1 MRPTDLVLLLAAAAR
16 AGDVEQRVG
25 TIVASLTRQEKLELM
40 NGVGWAQWDIRDGYY
55 VGNLLGA
62 PAKGLPAFKM
72 HDAGQGFR
80 THDPRVVGTVTSW
93 PCALALASTFDR
105 KQVGA
110 FANAAAAEFKTKGAN
125 IVLGPGLNVHRVARG
140 GRNAEY
146 LSGEDPVLGAQLASS
161 YVAAFHSN
169 GIMTV
174 AKHYGFNQQ
183 ETRRNTYDA
192 LVDAEAKELY
202 YKPYKGA
209 IDAGCLALMCA
220 YNKLNGHHAC
230 ASDELLGSD
239 LREKMAFRGF
249 VVSDWAAAHQ
259 YHAGL
264 DVAMPG
270 SGVDDSGDPRGW
282 YSAESLGNLDEAA
295 LDAHVSRI
303 VRAAA
308 AVPGFLDDKGCAPG
322 SCQEELYETN
332 ATSSEHKMIAR
343 DLAADSV
350 VMLKNEGVLP
360 LKTGSKIAVVGG
372 ACDAYHDAET
382 LMKRWDLG
390 DYYVVGGS
398 GRVVA
403 PRIPSVL
410 DALRAEGADVVGVAG
425 DDIDAALSAAAGA
438 DVIVACGG
446 AATTEAADRA
456 TLRLDNHDFLTALVA
471 GVEGTP
477 VVLVALAPG
486 AVVLPQADAA
496 AAALVCFLCG
506 EATGLAIADV
516 LLGRKEPGGRLPVT
530 IPRSEAATVQPCEDD
545 ACPYTEGVRGGY
557 RGIDRADVHFPFGH
571 GLGYASFELEVLEVT
586 AGDVTAV
593 LRHVS
598 GPGGSAVVQVYGSEP
613 SRLLAFE
620 KRFLD
625 EGDED
630 VVSLRFHGAAAEVAV
645 GFSSFETTTY
655 AVQGGAGDGFRR
667 DANWWILVIGP
678 PVLVFSVIG
687 YLLFRDRK
695 RRRAEEQTRSSE
707 RRRSLELTATF
718 RPGDSAADGAF
729 FSVPLDEEKPQFV

>member
-1 MRPTDLVLLLAAAAR
+1 MRPTDLLLLLEAVAR
-16 AGDVEQRVG
+16 AGDVEQRVA

-40 NGVGWAQWDIRDGYY
+40 NGIGWDQWDIRDGYY
-55 VGNLLGA
+55 VGNLVGA
-62 PAKGLPAFKM
+62 PAKGLPPLKM

-105 KQVGA
+105 SSVTA

-125 IVLGPGLNVHRVARG
+125 VVLGPGLNIHRVARG

-161 YVAAFHSN
+161 YVAAFHAS

-192 LVDAEAKELY
+192 LVDGEAKALY
-202 YKPYKGA
+202 YIPYKGA
-209 IDAGCLALMCA
+209 IEAGCMSIMCA
-220 YNKLNGHHAC
+220 YNKVNGHHAC

-239 LREKMAFRGF
+239 LRDGMAFQGF

-282 YSAESLGNLDEAA
+282 YSADRLASLDEAS
-295 LDAHVSRI
+295 LDAHITRI
-303 VRAAA
+303 VRAA
-308 AVPGFLDDKGCAPG
+308 VTVLDDESGCVPG
-322 SCQEELYETN
+322 SCQEELYATN

-360 LKTGSKIAVVGG
+360 LKTGTKVAVVGG
-372 ACDAYHDAET
+372 ACAAVHDAET

-403 PRIPSVL
+403 ARITSVL
-410 DALRAEGADVVGVAG
+410 DALRADGADIVGVSG
-425 DDIDAALSAAAGA
+425 DSLDAALSAAAGA

-446 AATTEAADRA
+446 AATTEAADRDS
-456 TLRLDNHDFLTALVA
+456 LRLDNHDFLSALVDA
-471 GVEGTP
+471 VETP
-477 VVLVALAPG
+477 VVIVALAPG
-486 AVVLPQADAA
+486 AIVLPQADAA

-557 RGIDRADVHFPFGH
+557 RGIDRADVHYPFGH
-571 GLGYASFELEVLEVT
+571 GLGYATFELEVLEVT

-630 VVSLRFHGAAAEVAV
+630 VVSLRFRGAASEVAV
-645 GFSSFETTTY
+645 GFSSGETTTY

-667 DANWWILVIGP
+667 DATWWVLVIGP
-678 PVLVFSVIG
+678 PILVFSIIG
-687 YLLFRDRK
+687 WLLFRDRK

-729 FSVPLDEEKPQFV
+729 FSIPLDEEKPQFV

>member
-1 MRPTDLVLLLAAAAR
+1 MRPTAVLLLLAAAAG
-16 AGDVEQRVG
+16 AGDVEERVA

-40 NGVGWAQWDIRDGYY
+40 NGVGWDQWDIRDGYY
-55 VGNLLGA
+55 VGDSAQIARHRRDARSTAWRPHWLIRAQVGNLNGA
-62 PAKGLPAFKM
+62 PAKGLPPLKM

-80 THDPRVVGTVTSW
+80 THDPRIVGTVTSW

-105 KQVGA
+105 SSVAA
-110 FANAAAAEFKTKGAN
+110 FATAAAAEFKAKGAN

-161 YVAAFHSN
+161 YVAAFQSK

-192 LVDAEAKELY
+192 LVDGDAKALY
-202 YKPYKGA
+202 YAPYKGA
-209 IDAGCLALMCA
+209 IEAGCLAVMCA
-220 YNKLNGHHAC
+220 YNQINGHHAC

-239 LREKMAFRGF
+239 LRDGMAFRGF

-282 YSAESLGNLDEAA
+282 YSAERLGNLDEAA

-303 VRAAA
+303 VHAAA
-308 AVPGFLDDKGCAPG
+308 SVPGFLEESGCAPG

-350 VMLKNEGVLP
+350 VMLKNEVVP
-360 LKTGSKIAVVGG
+360 LTTATKIAVVGG
-372 ACDAYHDAET
+372 ACAAVHDAET
-382 LMKRWDLG
+382 LMQRWDLG

-403 PRIPSVL
+403 SKITSVL
-410 DALRAEGADVVGVAG
+410 DALRADGADVVGVAG
-425 DDIDAALSAAAGA
+425 DDLDAARTAAAGA

-446 AATTEAADRA
+446 AATTEAADRDS
-456 TLRLDNHDFLTALVA
+456 LRLDNHDFLTALVEA
-471 GVEGTP
+471 ADRP

-506 EATGLAIADV
+506 EATGLALADV

-571 GLGYASFELEVLEVT
+571 GLGYSTFELVGVAAT
-586 AGDVTAV
+586 GGGDVVDVTAV
-593 LRHVS
+593 LKHVS
-598 GPGGSAVVQVYGSEP
+598 GPGGAAVVQVYAAG
-613 SRLLAFE
+613 RLRAFE
-620 KRFLD
+620 KVFV
-625 EGDED
+625 E
-630 VVSLRFHGAAAEVAV
+630 AAASWTSGPVVVA
-645 GFSSFETTTY
+645 
-655 AVQGGAGDGFRR
+655 
-667 DANWWILVIGP
+667 LC
-678 PVLVFSVIG
+678 
-687 YLLFRDRK
+687 
-695 RRRAEEQTRSSE
+695 
-707 RRRSLELTATF
+707 
-718 RPGDSAADGAF
+718 SA
-729 FSVPLDEEKPQFV
+729 

>member
-1 MRPTDLVLLLAAAAR
+1 LIR
-16 AGDVEQRVG
+16 AQ
-25 TIVASLTRQEKLELM
+25 
-40 NGVGWAQWDIRDGYY
+40 
-55 VGNLLGA
+55 VGNLNGA
-62 PAKGLPAFKM
+62 PAKGLPPLKM

-80 THDPRVVGTVTSW
+80 THDPRIVSTVTSW

-105 KQVGA
+105 SSVAA
-110 FANAAAAEFKTKGAN
+110 FATAAAAEFRAKGAN
-125 IVLGPGLNVHRVARG
+125 VVLGPGLNVHRVARG

-161 YVAAFHSN
+161 YVAAFHAS

-192 LVDAEAKELY
+192 LVTAEAKELY
-202 YKPYKGA
+202 YTPYKGA
-209 IDAGCLALMCA
+209 IEAGCMSIMCA
-220 YNKLNGHHAC
+220 YNKINGHHAC
-230 ASDELLGSD
+230 ASDELLVSD
-239 LREKMAFRGF
+239 LRERMAFKGF

-282 YSAESLGNLDEAA
+282 YSAERLGNLDEAS

-303 VRAAA
+303 VHAAA
-308 AVPGFLDDKGCAPG
+308 SVPGFLDESGCAPG
-322 SCQEELYETN
+322 SCQEELYATN
-332 ATSSEHKMIAR
+332 ATSSEHRALAR

-350 VMLKNEGVLP
+350 VMLKNNEVLP
-360 LKTGSKIAVVGG
+360 LKTGSRIAVVGG
-372 ACDAYHDAET
+372 ACAAVHDAET

-403 PRIPSVL
+403 PRITSVL
-410 DALRAEGADVVGVAG
+410 NALRDDGADVVGVSG
-425 DDIDAALSAAAGA
+425 DDLDAALSAAAGA

-471 GVEGTP
+471 GVDAP

-516 LLGRKEPGGRLPVT
+516 LLGRKEPGPWRRVLAGPSSTPSTRYIFIGRRPRRRTAARDHPADRGRDGTAVRGRRLPVHRGRARRL
-530 IPRSEAATVQPCEDD
+530 PR
-545 ACPYTEGVRGGY
+545 Y
-557 RGIDRADVHFPFGH
+557 
-571 GLGYASFELEVLEVT
+571 
-586 AGDVTAV
+586 
-593 LRHVS
+593 
-598 GPGGSAVVQVYGSEP
+598 
-613 SRLLAFE
+613 
-620 KRFLD
+620 
-625 EGDED
+625 
-630 VVSLRFHGAAAEVAV
+630 
-645 GFSSFETTTY
+645 
-655 AVQGGAGDGFRR
+655 
-667 DANWWILVIGP
+667 
-678 PVLVFSVIG
+678 
-687 YLLFRDRK
+687 
-695 RRRAEEQTRSSE
+695 
-707 RRRSLELTATF
+707 
-718 RPGDSAADGAF
+718 
-729 FSVPLDEEKPQFV
+729 

>member
-1 MRPTDLVLLLAAAAR
+1 MRPTDLLLILAAVAR
-16 AGDVEQRVG
+16 AGDVEERVA
-25 TIVASLTRQEKLELM
+25 TIVASLTRQEKLELV
-40 NGVGWAQWDIRDGYY
+40 NGVGWDQWDIRDGYY
-55 VGNLLGA
+55 VGDGARIARHRRDASSTAGRSHRLIRAQVGNLVGA

-105 KQVGA
+105 KQVTA
-110 FANAAAAEFKTKGAN
+110 FATAAATEFRAKGAN
-125 IVLGPGLNVHRVARG
+125 VILGPGLNVHRVARG

-146 LSGEDPVLGAQLASS
+146 LSGEDPVLGAELAST
-161 YVAAFHSN
+161 YVEAFQSK

-174 AKHYGFNQQ
+174 AKHFGFNQQ

-192 LVDAEAKELY
+192 LVPPEAKELY
-202 YKPYKGA
+202 YTPYKGA
-209 IDAGCLALMCA
+209 IEAGCLAVMCA

-230 ASDELLGSD
+230 ASDELLETD
-239 LREKMAFRGF
+239 LRDRMAFRGF

-270 SGVDDSGDPRGW
+270 SAVDDSGDPRGW
-282 YSAESLGNLDEAA
+282 YSAERLDVLDEAS
-295 LDAHVSRI
+295 LDAHVSRV

-308 AVPGFLDDKGCAPG
+308 SVPGFLEESGCVPG
-322 SCQEELYETN
+322 SCQEELYATN
-332 ATSSEHKMIAR
+332 ATSSEHRALAR

-372 ACDAYHDAET
+372 ACAAVHDAET

-403 PRIPSVL
+403 ARITSVL
-410 DALRAEGADVVGVAG
+410 DALRADGADIVGVSGDDLDAARAAAASADVV
-425 DDIDAALSAAAGA
+425 
-438 DVIVACGG
+438 VACGG

-456 TLRLDNHDFLTALVA
+456 SLRLDNHDFLTALVDA
-471 GVEGTP
+471 ADRP

-486 AVVLPQADAA
+486 AIVLPQADAA

-516 LLGRKEPGGRLPVT
+516 LLGRKEPGPWRRVLEGPSSTPSTRYIFIGRRPRRRTAARDDPSKRGRDCTALRGRRVPVHRGRARRLPRYRSGRRALSVR
-530 IPRSEAATVQPCEDD
+530 PRPLLRNLRARRRGCQ
-545 ACPYTEGVRGGY
+545 GWGRRRRRRGGPETRLRAGR
-557 RGIDRADVHFPFGH
+557 RGGRA
-571 GLGYASFELEVLEVT
+571 GLRCRPPAGLREGLCRKGVL
-586 AGDVTAV
+586 D
-593 LRHVS
+593 
-598 GPGGSAVVQVYGSEP
+598 
-613 SRLLAFE
+613 
-620 KRFLD
+620 K
-625 EGDED
+625 
-630 VVSLRFHGAAAEVAV
+630 
-645 GFSSFETTTY
+645 
-655 AVQGGAGDGFRR
+655 
-667 DANWWILVIGP
+667 
-678 PVLVFSVIG
+678 
-687 YLLFRDRK
+687 
-695 RRRAEEQTRSSE
+695 
-707 RRRSLELTATF
+707 
-718 RPGDSAADGAF
+718 
-729 FSVPLDEEKPQFV
+729 